1 MVARNVE
8 RGSIPTSPPAVKG
21 DFRDFRPGAALYG
34 WVVVGALPLMLD
46 RGGYHDQLRGMWLA
60 QTVANWTGL
69 RTEIQFNNPPFPTD
83 ASWGGF
89 TQRGR
94 IEFVFQDPWLAD
106 DDTDIEYVYLH
117 LMHQW
122 GREYLSPAIIADG
135 WRAHI
140 NRYIWVSNQRARNL
154 MNSGLQPPAT
164 GMWAVNPDAL
174 MIDAQLTTE
183 FFGAIAP
190 GMPWEALRLA
200 DLPIR
205 TSSTGYATHAAQF
218 HVVLY
223 SLAPVVDR
231 SLSGEE
237 QVLWLVDE
245 ASRYFPD
252 TSKTME
258 VVRFVR
264 EDYLSNP
271 DKNNWERTRDRIYER
286 YHRDAARNG
295 FVYRGEFESTVNF
308 GVGITALLYGQGN
321 IPRTIQ
327 IGTLGGWDSDNP
339 TATMGGLLGLM
350 HGAAAVEQQ
359 FGRTLSD
366 RFQIRRT
373 RDGLPDYLPNDGAAE
388 DTFTLMADRMLLMV
402 DRTVRRG
409 GGRLEDD
416 VYRLP
421 PRPRADHLLLNPV
434 MRVYQGSANN
444 QVRLRGGTVE
454 AFSSSNAANAWRF
467 ANGEETDFSGREVFS
482 PSAGHW
488 RSANSTAE
496 KHWLAVTWSEPL
508 PINAI
513 RFVEGPRDNNGGWFD
528 EIGDLR
534 VLVGEHWVPVITTP
548 NEEMLPSVP
557 YQTIDFL
564 LSEPK
569 VARGVWIEGT
579 GHHVTCLE
587 LDGLMVT
594 PWGSHSAWPVP

>member
-8 RGSIPTSPPAVKG
+8 RGSIPTRPPAVKG
-21 DFRDFRPGAALYG
+21 DFRDFRPQAALYG
-34 WVVVGALPLMLD
+34 WVVVGGLPLLLD
-46 RGGYHDQLRGMWLA
+46 RGAYREQLRGMWLA

-83 ASWGGF
+83 ESWGGF

-117 LMHQW
+117 LIDRFGQNQLLPW
-122 GREYLSPAIIADG
+122 QITNG
-135 WRAHI
+135 WRTHI
-140 NRYIWVSNQRARNL
+140 NRYIWVSNERARDL
-154 MNSGLQPPAT
+154 MNSGMQPPAT

-223 SLAPVVDR
+223 SLAPIVDK

-237 QVLWLVDE
+237 QVLWLIDE
-245 ASRYFPD
+245 ALRYFPD
-252 TSKTME
+252 TSKAIDM
-258 VVRFVR
+258 VRFVR

-271 DKNNWERTRDRIYER
+271 DKNDWERTRDRLYER
-286 YHRDAARNG
+286 YHRDAGQNG

-308 GVGITALLYGQGN
+308 GVGIVALLYGQGN

-359 FGRTLSD
+359 FGRALSD
-366 RFQIRRT
+366 RFQISRT
-373 RDGLPDYLPNDGAAE
+373 RDGLPDYLPGDGAAE
-388 DTFTLMADRMLLMV
+388 DTFTLMADRMIPMV
-402 DRTVRRG
+402 NRAVTAG
-409 GGRLEDD
+409 GGRVGQD
-416 VYRLP
+416 VYTLP
-421 PRPRADHLLLNPV
+421 PRPRTDPLLLNPV
-434 MRVYQGSANN
+434 VRLYLQSANN
-444 QVRLRGGTVE
+444 QARLRGGTVE
-454 AFSSSNAANAWRF
+454 AFSSSNSNDAWRF
-467 ANGEETDFSGREVFS
+467 ANGEETDFSGREVFNQS
-482 PSAGHW
+482 GGHW
-488 RSANSTAE
+488 RSANSTGE
-496 KHWLAVTWSEPL
+496 KHWLAVTWSEPV
-508 PINAI
+508 PIGAI
-513 RFVEGPRDNNGGWFD
+513 RFIEGPRDNNGGWFD
-528 EIGDLR
+528 QVDALR
-534 VLVGEHWVPVITTP
+534 VLVGDDWVSVDTTP
-548 NEEMLPSVP
+548 SDTLDPAVP
-557 YQTIDFL
+557 YQTIEFM
-564 LSEPK
+564 LS
-569 VARGVWIEGT
+569 VQTAARGVWIEGT

-587 LDGLMVT
+587 LDGVMVV
-594 PWGSHSAWPVP
+594 GGQ